1 MNLDSI
7 KIGNYIKISYVDD
20 VYDDILIYAIVS
32 GIKLTSWSGG
42 KKLVKVYSLNFNTK
56 IVYVNNRL
64 YEIKFNENMI
74 FKSDF
79 TGEVDYMTETEIS
92 KLNKLLGILFD
103 SLGKKEDWEID
114 KSN

>member
-1 MNLDSI
+1 MNLDDI

-32 GIKLTSWSGG
+32 GIKLTSWSEG
-42 KKLVKVYSLNFNTK
+42 KKLFKSYNLKFSTK

-74 FKSDF
+74 FKSYF
-79 TGEVDYMTETEIS
+79 TGEVDYMTKMEIT
-92 KLNKLLGILFD
+92 KVNKLLDILID
-103 SLGKKEDWEID
+103 SLGKEKD
-114 KSN
+114 